1 MRIIMLGVA
10 FLALA
15 CSSNLTMADNESKEP
30 AVLTQARKTYN
41 AQVNAALD
49 PIKKKHL
56 AQLEELKKKLGGKG
70 DLEGA
75 TAVQK
80 EIVFIKSI
88 SAGDAGDKVEN
99 NDVPENLIVDL
110 KSRKLTYSA
119 NAPSDLLKN
128 DKYKTDKLVMRRISA
143 GEFMMGEIINSR
155 KVTLTKDFYIGVF
168 EVTQGQWEKV
178 MKTTPPGTNNVKKDA
193 PAEQVSWDDC
203 QNFIKKLSGK
213 KSSDLEFRLPT
224 EAEWE
229 YACRGSNISKGFE
242 YSGSNNLDE
251 VGWFESNSVDSR
263 HPVGKKKPNEL
274 GLYDMSGNVWE
285 WCSDWLG
292 DYPKEA
298 EKDPQGAKSGSKR
311 VIRGGCYSGA
321 ACCRSATR
329 ESFAPAAR
337 SCALGVRLCLGAPL
351 ALPAAK

>member
-1 MRIIMLGVA
+1 MYA
-10 FLALA
+10 SCA
-15 CSSNLTMADNESKEP
+15 SSSA
-30 AVLTQARKTYN
+30 
-41 AQVNAALD
+41 
-49 PIKKKHL
+49 I
-56 AQLEELKKKLGGKG
+56 
-70 DLEGA
+70 
-75 TAVQK
+75 
-80 EIVFIKSI
+80 FIKSI

-242 YSGSNNLDE
+242 
-251 VGWFESNSVDSR
+251 
-263 HPVGKKKPNEL
+263 
-274 GLYDMSGNVWE
+274 
-285 WCSDWLG
+285 
-292 DYPKEA
+292 
-298 EKDPQGAKSGSKR
+298 
-311 VIRGGCYSGA
+311 
-321 ACCRSATR
+321 
-329 ESFAPAAR
+329 
-337 SCALGVRLCLGAPL
+337 
-351 ALPAAK
+351 